1 MLSSPCHG
9 HWDEVRVG
17 NDLGLGHREDVPI
30 FSGKG
35 GSPWENCLSEEAE
48 TGFPGVGQKEQRD
61 SGRTGPGM
69 FEKDESSG
77 VCYAGCWGLV
87 GHPQRPRCQAGE
99 PGHSCLCRGL
109 RTYPNSSHLSIRSLM
124 AGTCTK
130 SDHSV
135 THEACVSARRTH
147 PQHAGNPR
155 PLQSRWIS
163 AMISE
168 YLRKSSCH

>member
-1 MLSSPCHG
+1 MATGMRDGSEMTWALVT
-9 HWDEVRVG
+9 EKMYR
-17 NDLGLGHREDVPI
+17 
-30 FSGKG
+30 FSLARG

-48 TGFPGVGQKEQRD
+48 TGCAGFPGGGQKEQSD

-69 FEKDESSG
+69 FEEDESSG

-87 GHPQRPRCQAGE
+87 GHPRRPKCQAGE
-99 PGHSCLCRGL
+99 PGHSSLCRGL
-109 RTYPNSSHLSIRSLM
+109 RIYPSSSHLSIRSLM

-147 PQHAGNPR
+147 LQHVGNPR
-155 PLQSRWIS
+155 PPPEPLDPSND
-163 AMISE
+163 
-168 YLRKSSCH
+168 